1 MPADTRTVLAFDFG
15 LRRIGV
21 AAGNALL
28 RTAQPLKVLHARD
41 GVPDWEAVAGL
52 VGEWRPDLLLVGD
65 PLNMDGSDSELC
77 ARARRFARRLHGR
90 TGVAVELVDERLS
103 SREAREMLRSGE
115 GRRRTALDAMAAQ
128 VILQTWLAASAGGG

>member
-65 PLNMDGSDSELC
+65 PLNMDGTPSEIGE
-77 ARARRFARRLHGR
+77 RARRFARRLHGR
-90 TGVAVELVDERLS
+90 FGKPVELVDERLTS
-103 SREAREMLRSGE
+103 HAAKTEARERGHRGNYRKDPVDSL
-115 GRRRTALDAMAAQ
+115 AARL
-128 VILQTWLAASAGGG
+128 ILESWLAGNG